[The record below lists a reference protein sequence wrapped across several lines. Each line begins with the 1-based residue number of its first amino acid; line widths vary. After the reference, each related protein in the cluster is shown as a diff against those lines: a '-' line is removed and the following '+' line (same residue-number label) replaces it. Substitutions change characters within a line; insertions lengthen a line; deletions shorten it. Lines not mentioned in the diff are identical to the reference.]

1 MSIKAFVRS
10 IYKITIMKVVPV
22 DALADMLRTYDS
34 TKNISPRLM
43 TKFEKTTMLGVRME
57 QISQGSPSV
66 LNDEELKGLVTI
78 EDIVL
83 KELELR
89 KIPFMVLRTLPSG
102 KQEVYKVEDMII
114 L

>member
-1 MSIKAFVRS
+1 
-10 IYKITIMKVVPV
+10 MKVVPI

-34 TKNISPRLM
+34 TKNISPKFM

-66 LNDEELKGLVTI
+66 LTDDELKGLTTVEEIAT
-78 EDIVL
+78 
-83 KELELR
+83 KELETR
-89 KIPFMVLRTLPSG
+89 KIPFMLLRTLPFSG
-102 KQEVYKVEDMII
+102 KQEIYKVEDMVI